1 MSEATRAEAVRNAL
15 VTSSPATF
23 LDPMAEEGEPGYIPT
38 VDILRMALSNF
49 ERPYIRVMATRN
61 GYKQFGDHVDQE
73 FDNAVAVELTCREL
87 VEAQPWLIIEDQI
100 RQGKL

>member
-1 MSEATRAEAVRNAL
+1 MNAAL
-15 VTSSPATF
+15 HCLGGPVGKPPPEF

-38 VDILRMALSNF
+38 VDIIRMAASNF
-49 ERPYIRVMATRN
+49 EPVYLRVMAVRN

-100 RQGKL
+100 RQGNL